1 MGGPCDLTA
10 QADDR
15 DCLPRRNTYSPTNVN
30 LGQTAMATISQSLR
44 DYEAW
49 LHGQLGADLV
59 EADIAK
65 KHAKMGTNAFVFL
78 RATYWRWAE
87 TIFDICPGFAMA
99 PQVLAIG
106 DTHLENF
113 GTWRDAEGRLVWGAN
128 DFDDAAV
135 MPYSLDLIRLTASA
149 LLARSEDGPPAHVIA
164 ESILAGYRRA
174 MQAPVPIILE
184 RDHKWLRK
192 ALLLP
197 DAERRAFWD
206 RFAALRPGSKP
217 VPPAYAAALGKA
229 LPADCSAYVPKPR
242 AAGTG
247 SLGRPRFVA
256 YAEWQGGPVLREA
269 KAMLRSAWSLAHSL
283 QDDSS
288 GNHTIHAVD
297 IAAGRMRCPDPH
309 YRLLGTILVRRLS
322 PNSIK
327 IEIDRNAEMLLS
339 PDMLDLM
346 GFEIGNCHS
355 NDPASATA
363 IELDL
368 RPRTGTW
375 LSDAAK
381 AAAAAVAFEQKAW
394 SQAT

>member
-1 MGGPCDLTA
+1 
-10 QADDR
+10 
-15 DCLPRRNTYSPTNVN
+15 
-30 LGQTAMATISQSLR
+30 MATISQSIR

-49 LHGQLGADLV
+49 LHDQLGADLV
-59 EADIAK
+59 EADLTR
-65 KHAKMGTNAFVFL
+65 KHAKMTTNGFVFL

-87 TIFDICPGFAMA
+87 TVLDICPDFATA

-106 DTHLENF
+106 DTHLENY

-135 MPYSLDLIRLTASA
+135 MPYALDLIRLTASA
-149 LLARSEDGPPAHVIA
+149 LLARSEDGPPAHLIA

-197 DAERRAFWD
+197 DAARRAFWD
-206 RFAALRPGSKP
+206 RFADLSPGSKP
-217 VPPAYAAALGKA
+217 VPPAYSAALEAA
-229 LPADCSAYVPKPR
+229 LPKDCGAYVPKPR

-269 KAMLRSAWSLAHSL
+269 KAMLPSAWSLAHAP
-283 QDDSS
+283 QDRSTRD
-288 GNHTIHAVD
+288 HAIHAVD
-297 IAAGRMRCPDPH
+297 IAAGRIRCPDPH
-309 YRLLGTILVRRLS
+309 YRLSGTILVRRLS

-327 IEIDRNAEMLLS
+327 IEIDRNPEMLLS
-339 PDMLDLM
+339 PDMLDVM

-355 NDPASATA
+355 SDPASGPA
-363 IELDL
+363 IARDIKS
-368 RPRTGTW
+368 RRGTW

-381 AAAAAVAFEQKAW
+381 AAAAAVASEQKVW
-394 SQAT
+394 SQGS

>member
-1 MGGPCDLTA
+1 MK
-10 QADDR
+10 
-15 DCLPRRNTYSPTNVN
+15 
-30 LGQTAMATISQSLR
+30 LGQFAMATISQSAR

-49 LHGQLGADLV
+49 LHARLGTDVVETDL
-59 EADIAK
+59 AR
-65 KHAKMGTNAFVFL
+65 KHAKMGANGFVFL

-87 TIFDICPGFAMA
+87 TILDICPGFATA

-135 MPYSLDLIRLTASA
+135 MPYALDLVRLTASA
-149 LLARSEDGPPAHVIA
+149 LLARSDDGPTAHVIA
-164 ESILAGYRRA
+164 QSILAGYRRA
-174 MQAPVPIILE
+174 MQTPAPIILE

-206 RFAALRPGSKP
+206 RFAAMQPGTKP
-217 VPPAYAAALGKA
+217 VPPAYARALEEA
-229 LPADCSAYVPKPR
+229 LPGDCGAYVPKPR
-242 AAGTG
+242 TAGTG

-269 KAMLRSAWSLAHSL
+269 KAMLPSAWSLARAS
-283 QDDSS
+283 QESAIMDRE
-288 GNHTIHAVD
+288 IRAID

-309 YRLLGTILVRRLS
+309 YQLSGTILVRRLS
-322 PNSIK
+322 PNSAK
-327 IEIDRNAEMLLS
+327 IEIDRNPEMLLL
-339 PDMLDLM
+339 PDMLDAM

-355 NDPASATA
+355 DDPASGGA
-363 IELDL
+363 IERDIKS
-368 RPRTGTW
+368 RNGTW
-375 LSDAAK
+375 LSDAAR
-381 AAAAAVAFEQKAW
+381 AAAAAVASEQKVW
-394 SQAT
+394 SRAS

>member
-1 MGGPCDLTA
+1 
-10 QADDR
+10 
-15 DCLPRRNTYSPTNVN
+15 
-30 LGQTAMATISQSLR
+30 MATISQSVR

-49 LHGQLGADLV
+49 LRGQLGADLV
-59 EADIAK
+59 EADIVR
-65 KHAKMGTNAFVFL
+65 KHAKMSTNGFVFL

-87 TIFDICPGFAMA
+87 TVLDICPGFATA

-135 MPYSLDLIRLTASA
+135 MPYALDLIRLTASA
-149 LLARSEDGPPAHVIA
+149 LLARSEDGPPARVIA
-164 ESILAGYRRA
+164 ESILTGYLRA
-174 MQAPVPIILE
+174 MRTPAPIILE

-197 DAERRAFWD
+197 DAARRAFWE
-206 RFAALRPGSKP
+206 RFAALPPGSKP
-217 VPPAYAAALGKA
+217 VPPAYAGALEAALPKG
-229 LPADCSAYVPKPR
+229 CGAYVPKPR

-269 KAMLRSAWSLAHSL
+269 KAMLPSAWALAHGP
-283 QDDSS
+283 QGNS
-288 GNHTIHAVD
+288 GMDRSIHAVD

-309 YRLLGTILVRRLS
+309 YKLSGTILVRRLS
-322 PNSIK
+322 PSSIK
-327 IEIDRNAEMLLS
+327 IEIDRNPELLLS

-355 NDPASATA
+355 NDPASGSA
-363 IELDL
+363 IERDMKS
-368 RPRTGTW
+368 RNGTW

-381 AAAAAVAFEQKAW
+381 AAAAAVALEQAAW
-394 SQAT
+394 SQAS